1 LEPFGTLLGFPDG
14 KTPATVVRM
23 RENYA
28 DVEEKQGFLS
38 SLTSGTVTK
47 ITFVVTSV
55 AALSIMVTMTRVM
68 FRIENQI
75 SAIEKEARDT
85 KTSLQTEV
93 IRAERVSSQTANL
106 NRHGI
111 EEMRAEL
118 AKARQEVEQSVG
130 AKHEEALATV
140 QRLSRELKAEED
152 RQKQRD
158 EAVNGQITDVK
169 QTVSAGIEG
178 VSSDVSKV
186 RTEVAATKTN
196 LDNAMKDLKRVI
208 GDMGVM
214 SGLVATN
221 ARELEALKALGD
233 RNYTEFA
240 ISKSQGKQTVGEVGV
255 MLKKT
260 DLAARRCTFEIYMD
274 DNRVQKRDRTL
285 NEPIQFYVGSN
296 RQQPYEI
303 VINEIHKDQIVGY
316 LASPKL
322 ESTR

>member
-1 LEPFGTLLGFPDG
+1 
-14 KTPATVVRM
+14 VVHM
-23 RENYA
+23 RDKYA
-28 DVEEKQGFLS
+28 EADEKESLWG

-75 SAIEKEARDT
+75 SSIEKEARDT
-85 KTSLQTEV
+85 RTSFQAEV
-93 IRAERVSSQTANL
+93 VKAQRVSSQTANL
-106 NRHGI
+106 NRRGI

-118 AKARQEVEQSVG
+118 AKAKQEVEQSAG
-130 AKHEEALATV
+130 AKHSEALATV
-140 QRLSRELKAEED
+140 QRLSKELKAEEE

-186 RTEVAATKTN
+186 RTEVAATRSN
-196 LDNAMKDLKRVI
+196 LDSAMKDLKRVI

-221 ARELEALKALGD
+221 ARELDALKALGD
-233 RNYTEFA
+233 RNYTEFTIA
-240 ISKSQGKQTVGEVGV
+240 KSQGKQSVGDIAVV
-255 MLKKT
+255 LKKT
-260 DLAARRCTFEIYMD
+260 DPTGRRCTFEIYMD

-285 NEPIQFYVGSN
+285 NEPVQFYVGRN

-303 VINEIHKDQIVGY
+303 VINEIRKDQIVGY
-316 LASPKL
+316 LASPKV

>member
-1 LEPFGTLLGFPDG
+1 
-14 KTPATVVRM
+14 VVHM
-23 RENYA
+23 RDKYVE
-28 DVEEKQGFLS
+28 VEERAGVWS

-68 FRIENQI
+68 YRIEGQI
-75 SAIEKEARDT
+75 SAIEKAARDT
-85 KTSLQTEV
+85 RTSLQTEV
-93 IRAERVSSQTANL
+93 NKAQRVSSQTANL

-118 AKARQEVEQSVG
+118 AKAKQEVEQSAG
-130 AKHEEALATV
+130 AKHADALATV
-140 QRLSRELKAEED
+140 QRLSHELKAEEE

-169 QTVSAGIEG
+169 KTVSAGIEG

-186 RTEVAATKTN
+186 RTEVAATKSN

-221 ARELEALKALGD
+221 ARELDALKALGD
-233 RNYTEFA
+233 RNYTEFTVF
-240 ISKSQGKQTVGEVGV
+240 KSQGKQTIGDVSMV
-255 MLKKT
+255 LKKT
-260 DLAARRCTFEIYMD
+260 DPAGRRCTFEIYMD
-274 DNRVQKRDRTL
+274 ENRVQKRDRTL
-285 NEPIQFYVGSN
+285 NEPIQFYVGGN

-316 LASPKL
+316 LASPKI

>member
-1 LEPFGTLLGFPDG
+1 
-14 KTPATVVRM
+14 M
-23 RENYA
+23 RDKYA
-28 DVEEKQGFLS
+28 EADEKESLWG

-75 SAIEKEARDT
+75 SSIEKEARDT
-85 KTSLQTEV
+85 RTSFQAEV
-93 IRAERVSSQTANL
+93 VKAQRVSSQTANL
-106 NRHGI
+106 NRRGI

-118 AKARQEVEQSVG
+118 AKAKQEVEQSAG
-130 AKHEEALATV
+130 AKHSEALATV
-140 QRLSRELKAEED
+140 QRLSKELKAEEE

-186 RTEVAATKTN
+186 RTEVAATRSN
-196 LDNAMKDLKRVI
+196 LDSAMKDLKRVI

-221 ARELEALKALGD
+221 ARELDALKALGD
-233 RNYTEFA
+233 RNYTEFTIA
-240 ISKSQGKQTVGEVGV
+240 KSQGKQSVGDIAVV
-255 MLKKT
+255 LKKT
-260 DLAARRCTFEIYMD
+260 DPTGRRCTFEIYMD

-285 NEPIQFYVGSN
+285 NEPVQFYVGRN

-303 VINEIHKDQIVGY
+303 VINEIRKDQIVGY
-316 LASPKL
+316 LASPKV